1 MVAYIDINQSAR
13 QSQEVPP
20 GLFLRGEVKSLQE
33 ERARWVVPRRSIRED
48 RILVVRD
55 GIIRSIPVAIEYS
68 VTGELPEF
76 GLPDQDWAVLETLLN
91 QGDAIVV
98 DPGGSLR
105 DGMRVR
111 SILSNEVSL
120 E

>member
-1 MVAYIDINQSAR
+1 MIVYVDINQSALH
-13 QSQEVPP
+13 SAEVPP
-20 GLFLRGEVKSLQE
+20 GLFLRGEVKSLQDV
-33 ERARWVVPRRSIRED
+33 RARWVVPRRSVRED

-68 VTGELPEF
+68 ITGELPEF
-76 GLPDQDWAVLETLLN
+76 GLPDQDWAVLETLLQ
-91 QGDAIVV
+91 QGDSVVV

-105 DGMRVR
+105 DGMKVR
-111 SILSNEVSL
+111 SIRANEVSL